1 MRADG
6 DQIVADYL
14 SRLRD
19 AASVLPADRGN
30 ELIEEITA
38 HIAEARAEGPTA
50 IGDASAVRNI
60 LERLGD
66 PADIVRTAAEPP
78 FGAFSAGPPA
88 SGFPESRH
96 PESRM
101 PESGYPGVGRAGGG
115 HAESGYAGTGP
126 LAWPNEHGG
135 PGGHGGGS
143 GPGSGP
149 GGGPGGPG
157 GGRAGA
163 LEITAVIFL
172 LIGGVVIPFV
182 GWVVGVILLWYSPRW
197 RRSEKLL
204 GTLVW
209 PGGLLAPV
217 LLMLGA
223 GVATVIP
230 SSGTSCSGGYTE
242 TGMTSTGRHF
252 LRHVAGSC
260 STTGGGL
267 PTWLAISLTMI
278 LLIAAI
284 AGPIFTAIRLLR
296 RAGSAPAEPAADPAA
311 LLPV

>member
-1 MRADG
+1 MSADD

-38 HIAEARAEGPTA
+38 HIAEARAEGPSA
-50 IGDASAVRNI
+50 VGDASAVRNI

-78 FGAFSAGPPA
+78 FDAISASHPA
-88 SGFPESRH
+88 SGI
-96 PESRM
+96 
-101 PESGYPGVGRAGGG
+101 PESGYADAGYPESGHPDSGHPSGSHPSGSHPDGG
-115 HAESGYAGTGP
+115 HPSGGHPESGYADAGYPAG
-126 LAWPNEHGG
+126 AKEDGG
-135 PGGHGGGS
+135 RR
-143 GPGSGP
+143 
-149 GGGPGGPG
+149 

-182 GWVVGVILLWYSPRW
+182 GWVVGVILLWASPRW

-217 LLMLGA
+217 LLLLGA
-223 GVATVIP
+223 GTAAVIP
-230 SSGTSCSGGYTE
+230 SAATSCSGGYTE
-242 TGMTSTGRHF
+242 TGVSLTGRHF
-252 LRHVAGSC
+252 VRHVAGSC
-260 STTGGGL
+260 TATGG
-267 PTWLAISLTMI
+267 PPAWLAISLAVI
-278 LLIAAI
+278 LLIVAI

-296 RAGSAPAEPAADPAA
+296 RAGRAPAEPAA

>member
-126 LAWPNEHGG
+126 LAWPNE
-135 PGGHGGGS
+135 
-143 GPGSGP
+143 
-149 GGGPGGPG
+149 PG

>member
-1 MRADG
+1 MSADD

-14 SRLRD
+14 RRLRD
-19 AASVLPADRGN
+19 AASVLPAGRGN

-38 HIAEARAEGPTA
+38 HIAEARAAGPTA
-50 IGDASAVRNI
+50 VGDASAVRNI

-78 FGAFSAGPPA
+78 FDAFPA
-88 SGFPESRH
+88 SGFPES
-96 PESRM
+96 
-101 PESGYPGVGRAGGG
+101 GYPSGS
-115 HAESGYAGTGP
+115 HAESGYPNGSHAESGYPSGSYAESGYADTGYPAG
-126 LAWPNEHGG
+126 ANEHGG
-135 PGGHGGGS
+135 RSGGA
-143 GPGSGP
+143 
-149 GGGPGGPG
+149 G

-217 LLMLGA
+217 LLLLGA
-223 GVATVIP
+223 GAATVIP

>member
-1 MRADG
+1 MSADD
-6 DQIVADYL
+6 DQILADYL

-38 HIAEARAEGPTA
+38 HIAEARAEGPSA
-50 IGDASAVRNI
+50 VGDASAVRNI

-78 FGAFSAGPPA
+78 FDAISASHPA
-88 SGFPESRH
+88 SGI
-96 PESRM
+96 
-101 PESGYPGVGRAGGG
+101 PESGYADAGYPAGAKEDGGRR
-115 HAESGYAGTGP
+115 
-126 LAWPNEHGG
+126 
-135 PGGHGGGS
+135 
-143 GPGSGP
+143 
-149 GGGPGGPG
+149 

-182 GWVVGVILLWYSPRW
+182 GWVVGVILLWASPRW
-197 RRSEKLL
+197 RGSEKLL

-217 LLMLGA
+217 LLLLGA
-223 GVATVIP
+223 GTAAVIP
-230 SSGTSCSGGYTE
+230 SAATSCSGGYTE
-242 TGMTSTGRHF
+242 TGVSLTGRHF
-252 LRHVAGSC
+252 VRHVAGSC
-260 STTGGGL
+260 TATGG
-267 PTWLAISLTMI
+267 PPAWLAISLAVI
-278 LLIAAI
+278 LLIVAI

-296 RAGSAPAEPAADPAA
+296 RAGRAPAEPAA

>member
-1 MRADG
+1 MSADD

-14 SRLRD
+14 RRLSD
-19 AASVLPADRGN
+19 AARVLPADRGN

-38 HIAEARAEGPTA
+38 HIAEARAAGPTA
-50 IGDASAVRNI
+50 AGGASAVRNI

-78 FGAFSAGPPA
+78 FDAFSAGHPA
-88 SGFPESRH
+88 SGYPA
-96 PESRM
+96 
-101 PESGYPGVGRAGGG
+101 SGYPASGHPASGYPEGGYPSG
-115 HAESGYAGTGP
+115 SHAESGYADTGYP
-126 LAWPNEHGG
+126 AGANEHDGRSGG
-135 PGGHGGGS
+135 AGGA
-143 GPGSGP
+143 
-149 GGGPGGPG
+149 G

-172 LIGGVVIPFV
+172 LIGGVVIPFA
-182 GWVVGVILLWYSPRW
+182 GWVVGVILLWVSPRW

-217 LLMLGA
+217 LLVLGA
-223 GVATVIP
+223 GATALIP
-230 SSGTSCSGGYTE
+230 SSATSCSGGYTE
-242 TGMTSTGRHF
+242 AGESSTGQHF

-267 PTWLAISLTMI
+267 PAWLAISLTVI
-278 LLIAAI
+278 LLIAGV

-296 RAGSAPAEPAADPAA
+296 RAVRAPAEPAADPAA